1 MRAKQVPT
9 RRLGQIISAAAAVVL
24 VTVAG
29 AACSIDNDTGSSG
42 PSPTAPTTPQLT
54 VAPGDA
60 QVRFAPVSS
69 ATITPGVQTYTDDSQ
84 CTTNYVFVDNAGKV
98 YLGQAAHCS
107 GTGKET
113 QTNGCE
119 TGSLPLGTTVTFNK
133 GGNPITG
140 EGTEL
145 GAGTLVY
152 DSWLAMQR
160 RGESDPVTC
169 QYNDLALVEV
179 NPDDVSK
186 VNPSVPFWGGPT
198 GLNTSGIIAPAEV
211 YSYGV
216 SSLKFSLARLS
227 KQHGIGRID
236 RRSTDGWSH
245 TVQMRIPG
253 IPGDSGS
260 AYLDSQG
267 RALGVLSTVGLS
279 WPVLNNVG
287 DLNRELQYA
296 RAHSG
301 IDGLRLVLGTEPFK
315 GG

>member
-1 MRAKQVPT
+1 MTNTGT
-9 RRLGQIISAAAAVVL
+9 RLRQAISAAGAVALIVVAA
-24 VTVAG
+24 T
-29 AACSIDNDTGSSG
+29 ACNDDGTGSLGES
-42 PSPTAPTTPQLT
+42 PSVPPAPQLT
-54 VAPGDA
+54 VSAADSKVPFADA
-60 QVRFAPVSS
+60 DS
-69 ATITPGVQTYTDDSQ
+69 ATITPGVQTYTDDAQ

-113 QTNGCE
+113 QTNGCQID
-119 TGSLPLGTTVTFNK
+119 SLPVGTTVTFNK

-145 GAGTLVY
+145 GSGTLVY
-152 DSWLAMQR
+152 DSWLTMQR
-160 RGESDPVTC
+160 RGESDPATC
-169 QYNDLALVEV
+169 QYNDLALIEV

-198 GLNTSGIIAPAEV
+198 GLNTSGIIGPAEV
-211 YSYGV
+211 YSYGS

-227 KQHGIGRID
+227 KQHGVGRID
-236 RRSTDGWSH
+236 RSVTDGWSH

-279 WPVLNNVG
+279 WPVLNNIG
-287 DLNRELQYA
+287 DLNHELQYA
-296 RAHSG
+296 RANSG
-301 IDGLRLVLGTEPFK
+301 IDGLKLVLGTEPFK
-315 GG
+315 GD